1 MKPKNAPVESTITV
15 HVPITFTIRGG
26 RKTVISAAVPPPRQP
41 RIDDAVLNAL
51 ARAHRWRKLVENG
64 TFASIT
70 ELAKAE
76 GVNQSY
82 ACRLFRLT
90 LLAPRIVSSLLDGD
104 CTSKVLLK
112 DVLKPLPSLWQE
124 QQKRLQIIGTISAGG
139 ERSAAASGRLD
150 RLSTARGQIVNH
162 EDRPSAN
169 KASIRR
175 RLS

>member
-1 MKPKNAPVESTITV
+1 VKPKQAAVENTITV

-41 RIDDAVLNAL
+41 RTDDALLKAL

-64 TFASIT
+64 TFSSIT

-90 LLAPRIVSSLLDGD
+90 LLAPHIVAAILDGK
-104 CTSKVLLK
+104 CAAGLMLRTI
-112 DVLKPLPSLWQE
+112 LKPLPIEWRE
-124 QQKRLQIIGTISAGG
+124 QARELLGPHTSVGKNV
-139 ERSAAASGRLD
+139 
-150 RLSTARGQIVNH
+150 STSN
-162 EDRPSAN
+162 
-169 KASIRR
+169 
-175 RLS
+175 